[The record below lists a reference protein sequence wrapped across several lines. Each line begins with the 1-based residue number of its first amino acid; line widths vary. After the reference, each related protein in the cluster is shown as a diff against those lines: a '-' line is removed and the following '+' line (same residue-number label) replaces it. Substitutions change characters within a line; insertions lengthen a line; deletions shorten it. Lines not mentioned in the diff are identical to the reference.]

1 MGLRNWAV
9 RAGLRGPAEIAPAF
23 VALDVDG
30 TLLEFNGS
38 LSRSVADA
46 VRRTVAAGAHVVVA
60 TGRSMHA
67 TMPVCDALGLSY
79 GFAVCSNGAVT
90 VDVATRTPIEM

>member
-46 VRRTVAAGAHVVVA
+46 VRRTARLEFVGR
-60 TGRSMHA
+60 TGKTESTAYRRSA
-67 TMPVCDALGLSY
+67 
-79 GFAVCSNGAVT
+79 
-90 VDVATRTPIEM
+90 